1 MDTSVAV
8 VAVKA
13 LVYLTCLTAAGG
25 ALFLVLF
32 GGQMIQAERQS
43 ALRFARAMAVL
54 ALYATMARVLSLS
67 AMLGDDWASA
77 WDETFIRMILD
88 GTEGRAVAVRSAGLV
103 VLALALFA
111 GGRAM
116 ALALVGSFAVV
127 ASFGL
132 TGHTGSYGPLA
143 AFIVALHLIAVAYWV
158 GALMPLYGLTGV
170 AHQERLASILTRFG
184 NLALGFVGTLVV
196 AGLALLWLLLGS
208 VEAVVASGYGRL
220 VLLKLGFVTALL
232 LLAAINKLRLTP
244 AVAVGQVG
252 ARQHLRRSI
261 AVEIALVLAIFF
273 VTAAFTTLTGPP
285 EME

>member
-13 LVYLTCLTAAGG
+13 LVYFTCLTAAGG
-25 ALFLVLF
+25 ALFLALF
-32 GGQMIQAERQS
+32 GGQMVQAERQS
-43 ALRFARAMAVL
+43 VLRFARAMAVL

-67 AMLGDDWASA
+67 AMLGDEWASA
-77 WDETFIRMILD
+77 WDETLIRMILD
-88 GTEGRAVAVRSAGLV
+88 GTEGRAVAARSAGLV

-116 ALALVGSFAVV
+116 AIALVGSLAVV

-132 TGHTGSYGPLA
+132 TGHTGSDGPLA
-143 AFIVALHLIAVAYWV
+143 ASMVALHLIAVAYWV
-158 GALMPLYGLTGV
+158 GALVPLYGLAGA

-184 NLALGFVGTLVV
+184 NLAVGFVGTLVI

-208 VEAVVASGYGRL
+208 VEAVVTSSYGRL

-244 AVAVGQVG
+244 AVAAGQAG
-252 ARQHLRRSI
+252 ARQHLRISI
-261 AVEIALVLAIFF
+261 AAEIALVLAIFV
-273 VTAAFTTLTGPP
+273 VTAAFTTITGPP